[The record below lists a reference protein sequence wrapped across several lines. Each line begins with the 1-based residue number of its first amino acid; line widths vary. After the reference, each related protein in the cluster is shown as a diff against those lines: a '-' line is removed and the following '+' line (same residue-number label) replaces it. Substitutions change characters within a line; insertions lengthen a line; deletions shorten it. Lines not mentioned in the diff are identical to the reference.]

1 MAREDSQSV
10 TLVVAED
17 EALIRMDLVEMLAAE
32 GYIVIGQAGDGETA
46 VALAEDLR
54 PDVVLLDMKMPVL
67 DGLSAAER
75 IKAADI
81 APVVM
86 LTAFSQR
93 ELVDRAVD
101 AGVMGYVVKPFTQGD
116 LSPAI
121 EIARSRW
128 RELHGAEA
136 RATMLEQRLAART
149 LIDRAK
155 ALLQRQGLTEEEA
168 FRHLQRSAMNG
179 RTSMA
184 DVAAGLLGD

>member
-1 MAREDSQSV
+1 MTRFDAASV

-32 GYIVIGQAGDGETA
+32 GYVVVGQAGDGETA
-46 VALAEDLR
+46 VTLATELR
-54 PDVVLLDMKMPVL
+54 PDVVLLDMKMPIL

-75 IKAADI
+75 IKAGDI

-93 ELVDRAVD
+93 ELVDRAVE
-101 AGVMGYVVKPFTQGD
+101 AGVMGYIVKPFSQGD

-128 RELHGAEA
+128 REIHGAEA
-136 RATMLEQRLAART
+136 RATQLEQRLAART

-155 ALLQRQGLTEEEA
+155 AILQSRGMTEADA
-168 FRHLQRSAMNG
+168 FRHLQRAAMNA

-184 DVAAGLLGD
+184 QVAAELLAD

>member
-1 MAREDSQSV
+1 MARVDADAV

-32 GYIVIGQAGDGETA
+32 GYVVIGQAGDGDSA
-46 VALAEDLR
+46 VRLAEELR

-75 IKAADI
+75 IKAGDI

-93 ELVDRAVD
+93 ELVDRAVE
-101 AGVMGYVVKPFTQGD
+101 AGVMGYIVKPFSQGD

-128 RELHGAEA
+128 RELHGAES
-136 RATMLEQRLAART
+136 RATALEQRLAART

-155 ALLQRQGLTEEEA
+155 AQLQARGMSEADA
-168 FRHLQRSAMNG
+168 FRHLQRAAMDS

-184 DVAAGLLGD
+184 QVAADLLAD